1 MPKLTYLQEE
11 ILKIL
16 QQVNARYSKPL
27 NSFELA
33 KHLNITPSYIRQTIL
48 ALKKYYRVGVRR
60 GSGGGFFLREH

>member
-1 MPKLTYLQEE
+1 MSKLTYLQEE

-16 QQVNARYSKPL
+16 QRAGARYSRPL

-33 KHLNITPSYIRQTIL
+33 KHLNITPSYIRQTIV
-48 ALKKYYRVGVRR
+48 ALKKNHRVGVRR